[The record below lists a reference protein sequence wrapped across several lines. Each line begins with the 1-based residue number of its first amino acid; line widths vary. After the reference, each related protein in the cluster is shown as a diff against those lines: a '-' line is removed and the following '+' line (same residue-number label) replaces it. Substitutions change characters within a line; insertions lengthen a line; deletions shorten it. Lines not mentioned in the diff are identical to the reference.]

1 MFYEDYLLIKSNIL
15 KIIKKK
21 KEDFFILDIVKN
33 ILIFFKNIFILQYLN
48 IYYEISWILE

>member
-1 MFYEDYLLIKSNIL
+1 MFYEDYLFIKSNIL

-33 ILIFFKNIFILQYLN
+33 ILIFFKNIFILQYLK
-48 IYYEISWILE
+48 IYYDISWILE

>member
-1 MFYEDYLLIKSNIL
+1 LFYEDYLLIKSNIL

-33 ILIFFKNIFILQYLN
+33 ILIFFKNIFILQYLK